1 MNAST
6 RFSNPIFAV
15 IILMGFL
22 SGCSSLAKLAGGK
35 KGALLVLFVET
46 TSRDPDLVR
55 RIEWHMEN
63 PREAF
68 VEKEPIM
75 EPLAILDKAKLHN
88 LQDGSHVVEL
98 IFNDRGAH
106 YLEAISIEQRT
117 RRIFLVAFYQ
127 QKKDDTEMTAR
138 CIGVH
143 VLENINRTGR
153 LYFTPDITGDEAE
166 RLIDSFNKT
175 AKGIQR

>member
-1 MNAST
+1 MNVST

-15 IILMGFL
+15 IILLGFL
-22 SGCSSLAKLAGGK
+22 SGCSSLAKLPGGK

-46 TSRDPDLVR
+46 ASRDPDLVR

-68 VEKEPIM
+68 VEREPIM

-98 IFNDRGAH
+98 KFNNRGAH
-106 YLEAISIEQRT
+106 HLEAISIEQRG
-117 RRIFLVAFYQ
+117 RRIFLVACYQ
-127 QKKDDTEMTAR
+127 QKKDDTKLTAK

-143 VLENINRTGR
+143 VLESINRTGR
-153 LYFTPDITGDEAE
+153 LYFTPDISGDEAE
-166 RLIDSFNKT
+166 RLIVSFNKT
-175 AKGIQR
+175 AKAIQR